1 MFKNEEDNILIHRK
15 KSCRLIALLILTSL
29 FFLNNCSSDPTEPE
43 EKDPVNL
50 TGSWELTST
59 MSSNTCGMQ
68 NGGSN
73 TEVLDLTDNNGTLS
87 IVNFNGSWGNGN
99 FDGATIHFTGTETSD
114 DFGCQATITTTG
126 SASISGEDLVGSFT
140 MMIDYDAGCNNFT
153 DCTINSD
160 FVMKK
165 MEESPCLGRAN
176 FGDPQNSNYILPY
189 PIGASYP
196 VYQSYCWS
204 TGGHRNQLAYDFTM
218 PIGDTVVASR
228 WGVVREV
235 REDFPDNGQGYG
247 EHNYVYIQHDD
258 GTSAFYAHLKQF
270 SVVVEPNDT
279 VETGQYFA
287 LSGNSGESGEPH
299 LHIGVYKNYPAVEGD
314 DIPINFRNADGPL
327 DSRGGLI
334 RNKFYKALPY

>member
-1 MFKNEEDNILIHRK
+1 MINVKYFYFTLLIV
-15 KSCRLIALLILTSL
+15 ALLSITL
-29 FFLNNCSSDPTEPE
+29 FLMCSSEPTEPQNQA
-43 EKDPVNL
+43 PMNI

-59 MSSNTCGMQ
+59 ITSNTCGMQ
-68 NGGSN
+68 SGESD
-73 TEVLDLTDNNGTLS
+73 TEVIDLTDNSGTLS
-87 IVNFNGSWGNGN
+87 IVNFDGLWGNGQ
-99 FDGATIHFTGTETSD
+99 FDGTTMQFTGTETSD
-114 DFGCQATITTTG
+114 RFGCSATITTNGNG
-126 SASISGEDLVGSFT
+126 SVSGADLVGTFI

-165 MEESPCLGRAN
+165 LEESPCLGRAN

-189 PIGASYP
+189 PVGVSYP
-196 VYQSYCWS
+196 VYQSYCWL

-218 PIGDTVVASR
+218 PIGDTVIASR
-228 WGVVREV
+228 GGIVRKV
-235 REDFPDNGQGYG
+235 KEDSPDNGQGYG
-247 EHNYVYIQHDD
+247 EWNYVYIQHDD
-258 GTSAFYAHLKQF
+258 GTSAFYAHLKQY

-299 LHIGVYKNYPAVEGD
+299 LHIGVYANYPVVEGV
-314 DIPINFRNADGPL
+314 DIPINFRNAEGPL

-334 RNKFYKALPY
+334 RGENYKALPY